1 MIPIRDTVKSRTV
14 PFVNYALIAACGAV
28 FLYELSLGGRRL
40 DHFLRVMAVTPTAIA
55 ATVFHGYFAFH
66 PVWTLVASMFLHAG
80 WMHLLGN
87 MLYLY
92 IFGNSVEG
100 RLGHAGYL
108 VFYLLAGVGAALV
121 EVYFDRESSVP
132 LLGASGAI
140 AGVLGAYFILFPR
153 AWVLTAIPLFVFFP
167 VVEVPAFLFLGFWF
181 LMQFLQGTFSQV
193 GSAAGGGVAWW
204 AHAGGFVIGAV
215 LLPFFLLARR
225 RRTLAA

>member
-1 MIPIRDTVKSRTV
+1 
-14 PFVNYALIAACGAV
+14 
-28 FLYELSLGGRRL
+28 
-40 DHFLRVMAVTPTAIA
+40 
-55 ATVFHGYFAFH
+55 
-66 PVWTLVASMFLHAG
+66 
-80 WMHLLGN
+80 MHLLGN

-153 AWVLTAIPLFVFFP
+153 ARVLTAIPLFVFFP